1 MIKHVIWASMIDYP
15 GQTATVLFTGA
26 CNFNCDYCYNKT
38 LKQAEDKVFD
48 KVILPKLLE
57 RQDFVNHVILSG
69 GEPTIDKDFEY
80 ILDTLNKCGFI
91 VGIHTN
97 GSNPDK
103 IINNIDKIDYLGI
116 DIKTSFDKYDIVSG
130 TKVNVDNVKKTIE
143 YVAQSGKSYEFRTTL
158 FPRDVNEQDILN
170 IAKYLKDIGAKK
182 YHLQQFYPV
191 NGAENVQSY
200 SEDTIKEFTRK
211 CNEIIPTVLKTK

>member
-69 GEPTIDKDFEY
+69 GEPTIDKEFEH
-80 ILDTLNKCGFI
+80 ILDALNKHGFI
-91 VGIHTN
+91 VGVHTN

-116 DIKTSFDKYDIVSG
+116 DIKTSFDKYDVVAG
-130 TKVNVDNVKKTIE
+130 TKTNVDNVKKTIE
-143 YVAQSGKSYEFRTTL
+143 FVVKSGKNYEFRTTL
-158 FPRDVNEQDILN
+158 FPRDVSEQDVIS
-170 IAKYLKDIGAKK
+170 IANYLKEIGASK

-191 NGAENVQSY
+191 NGAENIPSY
-200 SEDTIKEFTRK
+200 SEATIKEFARK
-211 CNEIIPTVLKTK
+211 SNEIIPTVLKTK

>member
-1 MIKHVIWASMIDYP
+1 MIKHVIWANMIDYP

-57 RQDFVNHVILSG
+57 RQEFVNHVILSG
-69 GEPTIDKDFEY
+69 GEPTIDKEFEY
-80 ILDTLNKCGFI
+80 ILDTLNKHGFI
-91 VGIHTN
+91 VGVHTN

-116 DIKTSFDKYDIVSG
+116 DIKTSFDKYDVVAG
-130 TKVNVDNVKKTIE
+130 TKTNVDNVKKTIE
-143 YVAQSGKSYEFRTTL
+143 FTVKSGKNYEFRTTL
-158 FPRDVNEQDILN
+158 FPRDVNEQDVIS
-170 IAKYLKDIGAKK
+170 IANYLKEISANK

-191 NGAENVQSY
+191 NGAENVPSY
-200 SEDTIKEFTRK
+200 PEATIREFTRK

>member
-38 LKQAEDKVFD
+38 LKQAENKIFD

-69 GEPTIDKDFEY
+69 GEPTIDKEFEY
-80 ILDTLNKCGFI
+80 ILDTLNKHGFI
-91 VGIHTN
+91 VGVHTN

-103 IINNIDKIDYLGI
+103 IINNIDKTDYLGI
-116 DIKTSFDKYDIVSG
+116 DIKTSFDKYDIVAG
-130 TKVNVDNVKKTIE
+130 TKTNVDNVKKTIE
-143 YVAQSGKSYEFRTTL
+143 YVVQSGKNYEFRTTL
-158 FPRDVNEQDILN
+158 FPRDVNEEDVLN
-170 IAKYLKDIGAKK
+170 IAKYLKQIGAKK

-191 NGAENVQSY
+191 NGAENIPSY
-200 SEDTIKEFTRK
+200 SEATIKEFTRK
-211 CNEIIPTVLKTK
+211 CNAIIPTVLKTK

>member
-15 GQTATVLFTGA
+15 GQTATVLFTGG

-69 GEPTIDKDFEY
+69 GEPTIDKDFEH
-80 ILDTLNKCGFI
+80 ILGALNKHGFI
-91 VGIHTN
+91 VGVHTN

-116 DIKTSFDKYDIVSG
+116 DIKTSFNKYDIVSG

-143 YVAQSGKSYEFRTTL
+143 YVVQSGKNYEFRTTL
-158 FPRDVNEQDILN
+158 FPRDVNAEDVLN
-170 IAKYLKDIGAKK
+170 IAKYLKQIGAKK

-191 NGAENVQSY
+191 NGAENIPSY
-200 SEDTIKEFTRK
+200 SEVTIREFTRK

>member
-15 GQTATVLFTGA
+15 GQTATVLFTGG

-69 GEPTIDKDFEY
+69 GEPTIDKEFEY
-80 ILDTLNKCGFI
+80 ILDTLNKHGFI
-91 VGIHTN
+91 VGVHTN

-143 YVAQSGKSYEFRTTL
+143 FVAQSGKNYEFRTTL
-158 FPRDVNEQDILN
+158 FPRDVNEQDVIN
-170 IAKYLKDIGAKK
+170 IANYLKEIGANK

-191 NGAENVQSY
+191 NGAKNIKSY
-200 SEDTIKEFTRK
+200 SEETIKEFTRK

>member
-38 LKQAEDKVFD
+38 LKQAEDKIFEQE
-48 KVILPKLLE
+48 ILPKLLE
-57 RQDFVNHVILSG
+57 RREFVDYVILSG
-69 GEPTIDKDFEY
+69 GEPTIDNNFDNMID
-80 ILDTLNKCGFI
+80 ILYKNGFKI
-91 VGIHTN
+91 GVHTN
-97 GSNPDK
+97 GSNPEK
-103 IINNIDKIDYLGI
+103 IINNIDKLDYLGI
-116 DIKTSFDKYDIVSG
+116 DIKTDFAKYDIVCG

-143 YVAQSGKSYEFRTTL
+143 FVIQSGKKYEFRTTL
-158 FPRDVNEQDILN
+158 FPRDVKEEDVLN
-170 IAKYLKDIGAKK
+170 IANYLKQKGANK

-191 NGAENVQSY
+191 NGAANVKSY
-200 SEDTIKEFTRK
+200 DIDTINEFTRK

>member
-38 LKQAEDKVFD
+38 LKHAEDKVFD
-48 KVILPKLLE
+48 KIILPKLLE

-69 GEPTIDKDFEY
+69 GEPTIDKEFEH
-80 ILDTLNKCGFI
+80 ILDTLNKYGFV
-91 VGIHTN
+91 VGVHTN

-103 IINNIDKIDYLGI
+103 IINNIDKINYLGI
-116 DIKTSFDKYDIVSG
+116 DIKTSFNKYDIVAG
-130 TKVNVDNVKKTIE
+130 TKTNVDNVKKTIE
-143 YVAQSGKSYEFRTTL
+143 FAVSSGKNYEFRTTL
-158 FPRDVNEQDILN
+158 FPRDVNEQDVIS
-170 IAKYLKDIGAKK
+170 IANYLKGIGAKK

-191 NGAENVQSY
+191 NGAEDIPSY
-200 SEDTIKEFTRK
+200 PETIIREFTIK

>member
-80 ILDTLNKCGFI
+80 ILDTLNKRGFI

-143 YVAQSGKSYEFRTTL
+143 YVVQSGKNYEFRTTL
-158 FPRDVNEQDILN
+158 FPRDVNEQDVIN

-191 NGAENVQSY
+191 NGAENIASY
-200 SEDTIKEFTRK
+200 PEDTIKEFARK

>member
-38 LKQAEDKVFD
+38 LKGAEDKVFD

-69 GEPTIDKDFEY
+69 GEPTIDKEFEY
-80 ILDTLNKCGFI
+80 ILDTLNKHGFI
-91 VGIHTN
+91 VGVHTN

-116 DIKTSFDKYDIVSG
+116 DIKTSFNKYDIVSG

-143 YVAQSGKSYEFRTTL
+143 YVVQSGKNYEFRTTL
-158 FPRDVNEQDILN
+158 FPRDVNEDDVLN
-170 IAKYLKDIGAKK
+170 IAKYLKDIGAKR

-191 NGAENVQSY
+191 NGAENIQSY
-200 SEDTIKEFTRK
+200 SEATIREFTRK

>member
-38 LKQAEDKVFD
+38 LKQAGDMHFD
-48 KVILPKLLE
+48 NVILPKLLE
-57 RQDFVNHVILSG
+57 RQDFVNYVILSG
-69 GEPTIDKDFEY
+69 GEPTMDKDFDY
-80 ILDTLNKCGFI
+80 IIDTLNKHGFI
-91 VGIHTN
+91 VGVHTN

-103 IINNIDKIDYLGI
+103 IMNNINKIDYFGI
-116 DIKTSFDKYDIVSG
+116 DIKTSFEKYNVVAG
-130 TKVNVDNVKKTIE
+130 TNVNVDNVKKTIE
-143 YVAQSGKSYEFRTTL
+143 FVLQSGKNYEFRTTL
-158 FPRDVNEQDILN
+158 FPRDVNEQDVISVANYLN
-170 IAKYLKDIGAKK
+170 DIGAKK

-191 NGAENVQSY
+191 NGAKDIASY
-200 SEDTIKEFTRK
+200 PEYIIGEFTRK

>member
-15 GQTATVLFTGA
+15 GQTATVLFTGT

-38 LKQAEDKVFD
+38 LKQADDKVFD

-69 GEPTIDKDFEY
+69 GEPTIDKEFEY
-80 ILDTLNKCGFI
+80 ILDTLNKHGFI
-91 VGIHTN
+91 VGVHTN

-116 DIKTSFDKYDIVSG
+116 DIKTSFNKYDIVSG

-143 YVAQSGKSYEFRTTL
+143 YVAQSGKNYEFRTTL
-158 FPRDVNEQDILN
+158 FPRDVNEEDVLN
-170 IAKYLKDIGAKK
+170 IAKYLKQIGAKR

-191 NGAENVQSY
+191 NGAKNIQSY
-200 SEDTIKEFTRK
+200 PETTIKEFTRK

>member
-38 LKQAEDKVFD
+38 LKQADDKIFD
-48 KVILPKLLE
+48 ESILPKLLE

-69 GEPTIDKDFEY
+69 GEPTVDKNFEY
-80 ILDTLNKCGFI
+80 MLDTLNKHGFI
-91 VGIHTN
+91 VGVHTN

-116 DIKTSFDKYDIVSG
+116 DIKTSFDKYDVVSG

-143 YVAQSGKSYEFRTTL
+143 YVAQSGKNYEFRTTL
-158 FPRDVNEQDILN
+158 FPRDVNEQDVIS
-170 IAKYLKDIGAKK
+170 IATYLKEIGANR

-191 NGAENVQSY
+191 NGAENVPSY
-200 SEDTIKEFTRK
+200 SEATIKEFTRK